1 VLKERRRLF
10 QDRPKGIKREHSDL
24 RRMLR
29 RPTPDS
35 EPFEVYSSEDE
46 DEEPFPKTKVVPDS
60 RIPSRKDMK
69 WYFEGRAY
77 CILPN
82 GSDS

>member
-1 VLKERRRLF
+1 VLKERRRLS
-10 QDRPKGIKREHSDL
+10 QDRPKGIKREHSGL

-46 DEEPFPKTKVVPDS
+46 EPFPKTKVVPDS
-60 RIPSRKDMK
+60 STPNWKHMK
-69 WYFEGRAY
+69 RFFKGGAY